1 MLHRC
6 PARSAVAKL
15 AQRAEVVVNANQL
28 VHGGEGEGVGAV
40 GPNVAECAEVALG
53 GGAGGA
59 YLVVSTAQ
67 RCCKTTNTM
76 GCRFTTV
83 TYTTALVRARTN

>member
-59 YLVVSTAQ
+59 DGKGTEGDRLELGV
-67 RCCKTTNTM
+67 
-76 GCRFTTV
+76 G
-83 TYTTALVRARTN
+83 RAVELPQ